1 MKHKNWNIFAWM
13 AQVSVILSTFL
24 LSVGLAIA
32 QPAKPNAP
40 ESAATTTI
48 SIQERQ
54 ELERLRQE
62 RRLQQ
67 QVQAEANRAFSQTTT
82 LFNIMLA
89 TLALLLASAII
100 ALFSVL
106 CAISVFFLDRW
117 LRKRYEVTD
126 QTDGKVLKGHTRRGV
141 FSIKAIR
148 HLPLTFWYAPSNFL
162 KHS

>member
-1 MKHKNWNIFAWM
+1 MPFGKYITFELFTLVLITCRSVANLAQFTGQSTANIIARNLGTYAW
-13 AQVSVILSTFL
+13 
-24 LSVGLAIA
+24 
-32 QPAKPNAP
+32 
-40 ESAATTTI
+40 
-48 SIQERQ
+48 
-54 ELERLRQE
+54 
-62 RRLQQ
+62 
-67 QVQAEANRAFSQTTT
+67 
-82 LFNIMLA
+82 
-89 TLALLLASAII
+89 ALWISAII